1 MPLLLDPDDI
11 PAVGFG
17 AYRALKVSRRTFT
30 RPQKPREAKTSTT
43 VSSPGKINRK

>member
-30 RPQKPREAKTSTT
+30 RPQKPAKPKLQRPFPG
-43 VSSPGKINRK
+43 PGK

>member
-43 VSSPGKINRK
+43 VSSSPVPGK

>member
-30 RPQKPREAKTSTT
+30 RVRRSPEKPKLQRPFP
-43 VSSPGKINRK
+43 VPGK